1 MRQIE
6 DRMLQVCYEDRLVG
20 TMVLTADRKA
30 AFEYSDEWLE
40 DGFSISPFS
49 LPLKKQ
55 VFVPKKDYFGG
66 LFGIFAD
73 SLPDAWG
80 RLDHKI
86 SSTCWTNGI

>member
-40 DGFSISPFS
+40 DGFQSA
-49 LPLKKQ
+49 
-55 VFVPKKDYFGG
+55 
-66 LFGIFAD
+66 LFAAAEKAGICAEK
-73 SLPDAWG
+73 
-80 RLDHKI
+80 RLFRRAVWNI
-86 SSTCWTNGI
+86 CR

>member
-40 DGFSISPFS
+40 DGFQFS
-49 LPLKKQ
+49 L
-55 VFVPKKDYFGG
+55 F
-66 LFGIFAD
+66 
-73 SLPDAWG
+73 
-80 RLDHKI
+80 R
-86 SSTCWTNGI
+86 CR